1 MKDEAIKK
9 AIDASVEDKTKDL
22 VNHPAHYAEDGQF
35 SFPKAECIMLTRLL
49 DFNAGNAV
57 KYIWRAGFKDSAAED
72 LRKALWYINDAIK
85 DAIKTD
91 RIRDSRTA
99 AVCIARTLAMMLR
112 PAPGNALAERKLTA
126 IRFLCWGFPE
136 NAKVI
141 VEKMINEEEK
151 A

>member
-1 MKDEAIKK
+1 MKDEAIKN
-9 AIDASVEDKTKDL
+9 AMDASVEDKTKDL

-49 DFNAGNAV
+49 DFSVGNAV
-57 KYIWRAGFKDSAAED
+57 KYIWRAGFKGSAAED

-85 DAIKTD
+85 MD
-91 RIRDSRTA
+91 RARDSRTA
-99 AVCIARTLAMMLR
+99 AVCIARTLATMLR

-126 IRFLCWGFPE
+126 IRFLCRGFPE
-136 NAKVI
+136 NAKGI
-141 VEKMINEEEK
+141 VERMIDKEEK

>member
-1 MKDEAIKK
+1 MKDGHMKK
-9 AIDASVEDKTKDL
+9 SIDASVERKTKDL

-49 DFNAGNAV
+49 DFSVGNAV
-57 KYIWRAGFKDSAAED
+57 KYIWRAGFKGSAAED

-85 DAIKTD
+85 TN

-126 IRFLCWGFPE
+126 IRFLCSGFPE

-141 VEKMINEEEK
+141 VEQMINEEEK

>member
-1 MKDEAIKK
+1 MKDEAIKNSM
-9 AIDASVEDKTKDL
+9 DASVEDKTKDL

-35 SFPKAECIMLTRLL
+35 AFPAPECIMLTRHL

-57 KYIWRAGFKDSAAED
+57 KYIWRAGFKGSAAED
-72 LRKALWYINDAIK
+72 LRKALWYIDDAIK
-85 DAIKTD
+85 MNMT
-91 RIRDSRTA
+91 RDSRTA
-99 AVCIARTLAMMLR
+99 DVCIARTLVKMLR

-141 VEKMINEEEK
+141 VEQMIKRRKK

>member
-1 MKDEAIKK
+1 MKDEAIKN
-9 AIDASVEDKTKDL
+9 AMDASVERKTKDL

-49 DFNAGNAV
+49 DFSVGNAV
-57 KYIWRAGFKDSAAED
+57 KYIWRAGFKGSAAED

-85 DAIKTD
+85 MD
-91 RIRDSRTA
+91 RGRDSRTA
-99 AVCIARTLAMMLR
+99 AACIVRTLAKMLR

-126 IRFLCWGFPE
+126 IRFLCRGFHE
-136 NAKVI
+136 NAKGI
-141 VEKMINEEEK
+141 VERMINVEEK

>member
-1 MKDEAIKK
+1 MIDEIVEKE
-9 AIDASVEDKTKDL
+9 IDASVEAKTKDL

-49 DFNAGNAV
+49 DFSVGNAV
-57 KYIWRAGFKDSAAED
+57 KYIWRAGFKGSAAED

-85 DAIKTD
+85 INRTS
-91 RIRDSRTA
+91 DSRTA
-99 AVCIARTLAMMLR
+99 AVCITRTLATMLR

-126 IRFLCWGFPE
+126 IRFLCWGLPE

-141 VEKMINEEEK
+141 VERMINEEEK

>member
-1 MKDEAIKK
+1 MKDEAIKN
-9 AIDASVEDKTKDL
+9 AMDASEEDKTKDL

-49 DFNAGNAV
+49 DFSVGNAV
-57 KYIWRAGFKDSAAED
+57 KYIWRAGFKGSAAED

-85 DAIKTD
+85 MD
-91 RIRDSRTA
+91 RARDSRTA
-99 AVCIARTLAMMLR
+99 AVCIARTLATMLR

-126 IRFLCWGFPE
+126 IRFLCMGFTE
-136 NAKVI
+136 NAKGI
-141 VEKMINEEEK
+141 VERMIDKEEK

>member
-1 MKDEAIKK
+1 MKKEQVKNAV
-9 AIDASVEDKTKDL
+9 DASVEDKTKDL

-49 DFNAGNAV
+49 DFSVGNAV
-57 KYIWRAGFKDSAAED
+57 KYIWRAGFKGSAAED

-85 DAIKTD
+85 MD
-91 RIRDSRTA
+91 RTRDSRTA
-99 AVCIARTLAMMLR
+99 AVCITRTLATMLR

-126 IRFLCWGFPE
+126 IRFLCWGLPE

-141 VEKMINEEEK
+141 VERMINKEEK